1 MNLIDSK
8 TASRVARLID
18 SFADLGETIATGE
31 SLTGGLLASTLV
43 NPPGASRV
51 VVGGAVTYQT
61 DVKSTILGVPDA
73 LLAERGAVDSDVALA
88 MARGAR
94 AKFASTTGIAT
105 TGVAGPESQD
115 GVSVGKVFIALVR
128 DGEETVKAFDFEGD
142 RDSIRWET
150 VLAAITILENSL

>member
-73 LLAERGAVDSDVALA
+73 LLAERGAVDSDVALS

-94 AKFASTTGIAT
+94 AKFGSTTGIAT

-115 GVSVGKVFIALVR
+115 GVSVGKVFIALVS
-128 DGEETVKAFDFEGD
+128 DGEETVNAFDFEGD